1 METLSH
7 QLRSPH
13 GQGPPLLTWFN
24 LNPNMDKQL
33 LIIYKVWDI
42 ITYPFPNFNG
52 ACRNTWW
59 RSRGALIFSLICI
72 WINSWVN
79 NREAGDLRRHRAH
92 HDVVVMIPVLT
103 PSNYGISLVM
113 QIPSDFLDMQNITL
127 QKSQPCVRMIHCQLS
142 KLLITQKRS
151 VQLSPLSTYQGRDI
165 MAAISQTKF
174 SYAFSGMKT
183 LEFQIKCYWNIFLCD

>member
-33 LIIYKVWDI
+33 LIIYKVWDR

-79 NREAGDLRRHRAH
+79 NREAGDLRRHHAH

-103 PSNYGISLVM
+103 PSNFGISLLCK
-113 QIPSDFLDMQNITL
+113 FL
-127 QKSQPCVRMIHCQLS
+127 V
-142 KLLITQKRS
+142 
-151 VQLSPLSTYQGRDI
+151 
-165 MAAISQTKF
+165 
-174 SYAFSGMKT
+174 
-183 LEFQIKCYWNIFLCD
+183 IFLICGILHFKRVSHVSVWSIVSYQSYWSLKREVFNCHLYQLIKAET